1 MIIERLTCARYS
13 IPFRAPL
20 KTARGELKSRRG
32 FLIAAH
38 GPDGAVGVGEIA
50 TLPEF
55 GTESYRAAESF
66 LQGLPRDILRSG
78 FFPDIMD
85 FARFHSG
92 PAFQRFLK
100 SASHPAVTFGISCA
114 LLGLMRAYECPG
126 QHSGANIIDCTSP
139 FSVNSLIFGFSA
151 DEVFDLAQQR
161 YAVGFNT
168 LKLKVG
174 VLPVEEELR
183 AIRRIRVALPEVK
196 LRLDANRAWTRTEA
210 VDFCTKVEPMGI
222 EYIEDPTSN
231 TDALQALRAHS
242 DIRVAIDELWT
253 PEYILSGQAD
263 WKLCDVL
270 VLKPVR
276 IGSHTLIKKIQSAA
290 QSHGVR
296 TVYTTMFDTSIGI
309 ACTLGLMREIADHN
323 IAHGLDTARLLASD
337 TLTHPIIPDQGM
349 LHVPDLASLPGLIR
363 EPYRTALGLPS

>member
-1 MIIERLTCARYS
+1 MIVENFTFAGYD
-13 IPFRAPL
+13 IPFRTPL

-32 FLIAAH
+32 FLVAAH
-38 GPDGAVGVGEIA
+38 GKEGGVGVGEIA

-55 GTESYRAAESF
+55 GTESYRAAESI

-78 FFPDIMD
+78 FFPDITD
-85 FARFHSG
+85 FARYYPS
-92 PAFQRFLK
+92 PEFQRFLK

-114 LLGLMRAYECPG
+114 LLGLMRALEDIQH
-126 QHSGANIIDCTSP
+126 QHSSAFIDCTTP
-139 FSVNSLIFGFSA
+139 FPVNSLVPGSSVDEIF
-151 DEVFDLAQQR
+151 DVAQQR
-161 YAVGFNT
+161 CAVGFRT

-174 VLPVEEELR
+174 VLPIEEELR

-210 VDFCTKVEPMGI
+210 IDFCTKVKSMEI

-231 TDALQALRAHS
+231 TDALQALRARCG
-242 DIRVAIDELWT
+242 IPVAIDELWT
-253 PEYILSGQAD
+253 PEYILSGEAD
-263 WKLCDVL
+263 WTLCDVL

-276 IGSHTLIKKIQSAA
+276 IGSYMLIKKIQSAA

-296 TVYTTMFDTSIGI
+296 TVYTTMIDTSVGI
-309 ACTLGLMREIADHN
+309 ACTLGMMREFADHT

-349 LHVPDLASLPGLIR
+349 LRVPDLASLPSLIR